1 MNLERFKKI
10 VTGLIAF
17 AGAYLIANASGAF
30 DGTVF
35 HLSEHMVKTVMGGGM
50 VAGLFSKSIFGMPI
64 PGLGSIPGT
73 PTAPVNQPAPTPG
86 ATPAK
91 TLLMLLALG
100 GLALMPGCATTG
112 TPTPGPATSAPV
124 QIAADCAAPAVR
136 DVATHLVDDVASA
149 LLTSG
154 DWHQAL
160 ANLGATE
167 TQRLKTDAWPAIM
180 CAIQEIGARTG
191 MQLAAKASMD
201 QGAQVQTQTLHDRAV
216 QWAAEH
222 RAT

>member
-1 MNLERFKKI
+1 MDTPASFLLTKKALSI
-10 VTGLIAF
+10 IAF
-17 AGAYLIANASGAF
+17 AIALLMWFFKAAKGLHLPFGMTTDDVLTGLGNIGILLGVGGSSYLPGGTLLKSAAAVQSQAANAMKTIAILFWAG
-30 DGTVF
+30 V
-35 HLSEHMVKTVMGGGM
+35 LSLG
-50 VAGLFSKSIFGMPI
+50 VA
-64 PGLGSIPGT
+64 
-73 PTAPVNQPAPTPG
+73 
-86 ATPAK
+86 
-91 TLLMLLALG
+91 LAS
-100 GLALMPGCATTG
+100 CATTG
-112 TPTPGPATSAPV
+112 TPTPGPATSVPV

-167 TQRLKTDAWPAIM
+167 TQRLKVDAWPAIM

-201 QGAQVQTQTLHDRAV
+201 QDAQVQTQTLHDRAV